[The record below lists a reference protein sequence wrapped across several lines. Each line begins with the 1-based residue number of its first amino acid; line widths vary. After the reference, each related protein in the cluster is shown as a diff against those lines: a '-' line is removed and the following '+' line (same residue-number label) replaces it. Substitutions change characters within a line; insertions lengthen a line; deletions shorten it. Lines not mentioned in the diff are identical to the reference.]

1 MEVSVSMFYL
11 LLVLT
16 RPVHGYEIMK
26 QVEEVSGGSVKMGA
40 GTCYGLLA
48 RCQNER
54 LIKLIQDDGKKKTY
68 LITESGQQLLKKE
81 MDSMKNQIYHAEHY
95 WGNTHDQARKI

>member
-16 RPVHGYEIMK
+16 QPVHGYEIMK
-26 QVEEVSGGSVKMGA
+26 RVEEVSEGSVKMGA

-48 RCQNER
+48 RCLQEK
-54 LIKLIQDDGKKKTY
+54 LIKMIKTDGKKKIY
-68 LITESGQQLLKKE
+68 LLTELGEQLLDNE
-81 MDSMKNQIYHAEHY
+81 IISMRNQIIHAEQY
-95 WGNTHDQARKI
+95 GGNQHDKTL

>member
-16 RPVHGYEIMK
+16 QPVHGYEIMK
-26 QVEEVSGGSVKMGA
+26 RVEEVSEGSVKMGA

-48 RCQNER
+48 RCLQEK
-54 LIKLIQDDGKKKTY
+54 LIKMIKTEGKKKIY
-68 LITESGQQLLKKE
+68 LLTELGKQLLDDE
-81 MDSMKNQIYHAEHY
+81 IVSMQLQIKNAQDYVGEPS
-95 WGNTHDQARKI
+95 

>member
-16 RPVHGYEIMK
+16 QPVHGYEIMK
-26 QVEEVSGGSVKMGA
+26 RVEEVSEGSVKMGA

-48 RCQNER
+48 RCLQEK
-54 LIKLIQDDGKKKTY
+54 LIKMIKTEGKTKIY
-68 LITESGQQLLKKE
+68 LLTELGKQLLDDE
-81 MDSMKNQIYHAEHY
+81 IVSMQLQIKNAQDYVGEPS
-95 WGNTHDQARKI
+95 